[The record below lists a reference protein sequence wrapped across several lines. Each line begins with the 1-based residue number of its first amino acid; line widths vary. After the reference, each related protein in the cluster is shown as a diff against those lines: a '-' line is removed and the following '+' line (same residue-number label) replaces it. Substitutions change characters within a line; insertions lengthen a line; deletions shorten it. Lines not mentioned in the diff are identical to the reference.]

1 VICRFYFSPLLAYE
15 AIFRK
20 ALRVSIASESQTLSW
35 QHTLNIAPI
44 RIHHLH
50 INHMHLT
57 LLVLSHRA
65 RAACRGTSTAS
76 GIPAV
81 AVEPASPLRI
91 VSNCTVNNY
100 PGSGRTLR
108 AGSPASSSAAAAP
121 SRRRAVCGACS
132 AMTLDARNSPSTSL
146 RQSTAF
152 DLPGTTR
159 TAASIGRSCV
169 RSGRTGQIHLSISAK
184 VIASNVTSAAA
195 TPTIENIFEH
205 RPHHAKR

>member
-1 VICRFYFSPLLAYE
+1 MLLLGSRISGNKSIRTTKISGFAEWICTKNGVICRFYFSPLLTYE

-44 RIHHLH
+44 GIHHLH
-50 INHMHLT
+50 KNSMHLT
-57 LLVLSHRA
+57 LIVLSRRA

-76 GIPAV
+76 AIPAV

-100 PGSGRTLR
+100 PGSGRTVR

-121 SRRRAVCGACS
+121 S
-132 AMTLDARNSPSTSL
+132 
-146 RQSTAF
+146 
-152 DLPGTTR
+152 
-159 TAASIGRSCV
+159 
-169 RSGRTGQIHLSISAK
+169 
-184 VIASNVTSAAA
+184 
-195 TPTIENIFEH
+195 
-205 RPHHAKR
+205 